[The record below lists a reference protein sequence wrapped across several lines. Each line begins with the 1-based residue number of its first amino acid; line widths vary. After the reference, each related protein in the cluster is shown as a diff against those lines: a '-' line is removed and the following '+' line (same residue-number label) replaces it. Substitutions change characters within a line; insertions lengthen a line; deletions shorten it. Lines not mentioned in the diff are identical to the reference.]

1 MKRKKKNHMRQT
13 MEKQRFILT
22 KNAKRVQYR
31 VIAMTELRFFRTRA
45 RELADGA
52 SQSCA
57 EGRSRSRAERLKHL
71 VRRSGSPR
79 YHGDGFIL
87 NPQRG
92 RLNERQIGWYRGKEC
107 FIVPEAECF
116 GDVFCR

>member
-1 MKRKKKNHMRQT
+1 MLQT

-22 KNAKRVQYR
+22 KNAKRVQYN
-31 VIAMTELRFFRTRA
+31 VIAMTELRFFRARA

-57 EGRSRSRAERLKHL
+57 VKRSRSRAERLKYS

-92 RLNERQIGWYRGKEC
+92 RWNSGKLGGTAVKKC